1 VLFLTPFRQQVE
13 DQLAVIVQEMPTT
26 QLSRAI
32 GYAFEA
38 GGKRLRPAIV
48 LMMAEALGAPAPIWP
63 AATVECFHI
72 ASLIADDLPC
82 MDDAAQRRS
91 LPSLHKAFGETVA
104 LLASYAL
111 ISEGYGALE
120 RQRLLHP
127 QSATACLAAYAVAA
141 RNIGCNGL
149 IGGQY
154 DDLLGGTMT
163 EEELL
168 RVSWMKT
175 GALFEIAFVFG
186 WLFGGGDAQRLDTVR
201 RLAGHYA
208 LAFQI
213 ADDLADQEEDAQLP
227 HTVNF
232 ALAVGEQRAKER
244 LAQEMRCYRDTLGEA
259 GLESEGL
266 LSLMQ
271 LVEAT

>member
-1 VLFLTPFRQQVE
+1 VLVLVPYRQQV
-13 DQLAVIVQEMPTT
+13 DQYLGRIVEEMPATEV
-26 QLSRAI
+26 SRAI
-32 GYAFEA
+32 GYAFQA
-38 GGKRLRPAIV
+38 GGKRIRPIIV
-48 LMMAEALGAPAPIWP
+48 LMVAQALGAQAPIWP

-82 MDDAAQRRS
+82 MDNAAERRS

-111 ISEGYGALE
+111 ISEGYGALD
-120 RQRLLHP
+120 RQRAVQP
-127 QSATACLAAYAVAA
+127 EMAAACLSAYAIAA

-154 DDLLGGTMT
+154 DDLRGGATS

-186 WLFGGGDAQRLDTVR
+186 WLFGGGDAQRLDSVR
-201 RLAGHYA
+201 KLAAHYS

-213 ADDLADQEEDAQLP
+213 ADDLDDMEEDSKLP
-227 HTVNF
+227 QTVNF
-232 ALAVGEQRAKER
+232 ALAVGENRAKER
-244 LAQEMRCYRDTLGEA
+244 LKIEIDQYQQGLRAT

-266 LSLMQ
+266 LALMQ
-271 LVEAT
+271 LVS